1 MLQKPTA
8 AFARDRIR
16 LWRDSSLGWFCA
28 ADPSNSVL
36 TGDPQ
41 RQGEIPLRQ
50 KYVISNHTLRG
61 LAESK
66 QQKWDS
72 SGEFIPQQT
81 LSRPC
86 QVSLNF
92 ELGSS
97 WNQEG
102 KMKGKKCHNQGYI
115 MVCNPLSETVH
126 KEGPLWTGM
135 EKLPAGRASLV
146 PTGIKLR
153 NPGNSSA
160 VTGCMFES
168 KGL

>member
-61 LAESK
+61 LAESER
-66 QQKWDS
+66 QKWDS

-102 KMKGKKCHNQGYI
+102 KMKGKKCRNQRLYYG
-115 MVCNPLSETVH
+115 MQPSKRDGTQRRTTVNRNG
-126 KEGPLWTGM
+126 E
-135 EKLPAGRASLV
+135 AASWK
-146 PTGIKLR
+146 GFF
-153 NPGNSSA
+153 SA
-160 VTGCMFES
+160 HRYQA
-168 KGL
+168 